1 MQERH
6 FRIEQNPID
15 NCEIHVPRANVNCR
29 QGATMR
35 EGTRSDMDETAGQS
49 HARQAGALTESV
61 DANAVDAIRDRDAC
75 QAGAALEGKIP
86 DVDETAGQ
94 SDARQAGALKEG
106 GMPDADDLIGDRDA
120 CKVGALVEHAI
131 PDACDAVGD

>member
-35 EGTRSDMDETAGQS
+35 EGTRSDVDETAGQS

-61 DANAVDAIRDRDAC
+61 DANAGDAIRDRDAC
-75 QAGAALEGKIP
+75 QAGASSEGISAN
-86 DVDETAGQ
+86 AGDGITFNGVRNHQ
-94 SDARQAGALKEG
+94 FTSGCFIT
-106 GMPDADDLIGDRDA
+106 IGD
-120 CKVGALVEHAI
+120 
-131 PDACDAVGD
+131 GDLPFSRGPCQVI